1 MRVLIAALACR
12 AGGSRL
18 YGKPLHNLDIER
30 RRGRDQFA
38 VQPRDRGHEVRAG
51 SREAHLRDVDR
62 LRRVRVLSGGL
73 AQELRLDRDRLE
85 PGGVRSAHR
94 LVEPPRHVDGHLQ
107 IADLAITAGG
117 GTDVFRI
124 TTESPFIYF
133 EPIPEAWRRHVGH
146 GNDVTSVAGV
156 PDGPGFEMITLD
168 TLRRSHRLGDSR
180 HRSELVTLYVKEHQ
194 DDFRV
199 EALEAPGEVNRMDI
213 RLTIDYPEDLVVC
226 RRIYERFKALAP
238 RIPLAYIVEYWD
250 ATPELADLV
259 KPYVAWERWYR

>member
-1 MRVLIAALACR
+1 VRTLVAALACR

-30 RRGRDQFA
+30 RLTVLEYQIEFLRTQPEISNVVLGVAEGAENEPFHAIARKHGLTSIRGD
-38 VQPRDRGHEVRAG
+38 EV
-51 SREAHLRDVDR
+51 DVLMR
-62 LRRVRVLSGGL
+62 LIQCG
-73 AQELRLDRDRLE
+73 E
-85 PGGVRSAHR
+85 
-94 LVEPPRHVDGHLQ
+94 
-107 IADLAITAGG
+107 AGG

-133 EPIPEAWRRHVGH
+133 EPIPEAWRRHVAH
-146 GNDVTSVAGV
+146 ENDVTSVAGV

-168 TLRRSHRLGDSR
+168 TLRRSHRLGDSH
-180 HRSELVTLYVKEHQ
+180 HRSELVTLYVREHQ

-199 EALEAPGEVNRMDI
+199 EALEAPAEVSRMDI

-238 RIPLAYIVEYWD
+238 RIPLAHIVEHWD
-250 ATPELADLV
+250 ATPELAALV

>member
-30 RRGRDQFA
+30 RLTVLEYQIEFLRT
-38 VQPRDRGHEVRAG
+38 QPEI
-51 SREAHLRDVDR
+51 
-62 LRRVRVLSGGL
+62 SGVVIGVAEGPENEPFHAIARKHGL
-73 AQELRLDRDRLE
+73 ASIRGDEVDVLMRLIQCGE
-85 PGGVRSAHR
+85 
-94 LVEPPRHVDGHLQ
+94 
-107 IADLAITAGG
+107 AGG

-213 RLTIDYPEDLVVC
+213 RLTIDSPEDLEVC